1 MAISAAVTS
10 GPNITTLSDIKFSEL
25 RKYFLLMK
33 PRTSFSGSETFED
46 DEDDNGVPKPVSA
59 SQLLKQTT
67 FTDDG
72 DVNEESDIDYK
83 VPAVP
88 NCTENSAVATSTNW
102 KTSQFVNTIKYYYLQ
117 QTGAD
122 DLNLNISSQFWN
134 NNLDDNI
141 RKWFFIDAIIGSNTA
156 TAAATLSATTNNLSI
171 KISSTGAIYGKSG
184 SAATGTF
191 AAPGVAGDGGD
202 AFAWSDSSSTNNYL
216 ILLSGAKLYAGGG
229 GGGQGAGG
237 GNGGQG
243 GDGGNNDPLCFGPC
257 NGGCTNDVGS
267 GGTGAVAIAG
277 GFGGTGAGYST
288 QSGKT
293 NGQGGG
299 VRNPRT
305 SNNHNNSGTGG
316 ASGYN
321 KSGGNGGDFGQ
332 DGIGR
337 VGSVNNSLT
346 SASGVPYTK
355 GETGG
360 GGNVVGGGTAYCGGG
375 GLPPPGC
382 PITCDGYSTSGFA
395 GGNGVDGTAGG
406 VGGKSIKR
414 SVTDPPYVL
423 ITANFTDNIKGAQST

>member
-1 MAISAAVTS
+1 MAISAAVTA
-10 GPNITTLSDIKFSEL
+10 GPNITTLSNIKFSTL
-25 RKYFLLMK
+25 RRHFLK
-33 PRTSFSGSETFED
+33 AEPRDTYSGSESFPD
-46 DEDDNGVPKPVSA
+46 DTGPVSA
-59 SQLLKQTT
+59 SQLLRQTS

-72 DVNEESDIDYK
+72 VSFPSGVESDIDYK

-122 DLNLNISSQFWN
+122 DLNLNISSLSWN
-134 NNLDDNI
+134 GKLDDNI
-141 RKWFFIDAIIGSNTA
+141 RKWFFIDATIGSNTA

-184 SAATGTF
+184 SPATGTF
-191 AAPGVAGDGGD
+191 AAPGSGGDGGD

-243 GDGGNNDPLCFGPC
+243 GNGGNNDPLCFGPC

-277 GFGGTGAGYST
+277 GFGGTGAGYSNQT
-288 QSGKT
+288 AAVTGQSG
-293 NGQGGG
+293 GA
-299 VRNPRT
+299 RNPAT
-305 SNNHNNSGTGG
+305 PSNHNNSGTGG

-321 KSGGNGGDFGQ
+321 KAGGNGGDFGQ
-332 DGIGR
+332 PGVSR
-337 VGSVNNSLT
+337 VGTVLN
-346 SASGVPYTK
+346 AIGYQK
-355 GETGG
+355 GDNGG
-360 GGNVVGGGTAYCGGG
+360 GGNVVGGGTAFCGGG
-375 GLPPPGC
+375 GIPSPGC
-382 PITCDGYSTSGFA
+382 PITCNGYSTSGNP
-395 GGNGVDGTAGG
+395 GGNGVDGTLGG
-406 VGGKSIKR
+406 AAGKSIKR
-414 SVTDPPYVL
+414 SVTTVPYVL